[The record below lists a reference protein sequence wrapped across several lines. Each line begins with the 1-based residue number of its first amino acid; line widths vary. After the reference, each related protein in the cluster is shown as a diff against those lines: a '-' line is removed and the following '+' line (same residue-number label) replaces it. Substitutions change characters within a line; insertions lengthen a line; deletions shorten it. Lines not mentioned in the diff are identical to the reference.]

1 MNATTAPGHRSG
13 KIVLP
18 PPINASFS
26 FMNPTQKRA
35 CGLIRVSSE
44 EQAKG
49 GYGLE
54 FQETDIRAFC
64 ERNGLD
70 LVNIFR
76 DEGYSGSTAARPGFQ
91 EMMLWAR
98 DRRFDV
104 LVVWKL
110 DRLFRNT
117 MLTLQTVD
125 ELSGLDIEFRSV
137 QESFTHDS
145 NGRFLLTIFAAGAEK
160 ERKDIAMR
168 MHAGMLAAAKQGTW
182 VVGGGNPPF
191 GYRFDPA
198 TKRLVIDEEEARVV
212 RQIFQW
218 LVAEKLSLHKIQA
231 RLNEM
236 KIPTR
241 FDRMGRKKP
250 SGSTCWWYKR
260 TVGRIAGSEVYTGR
274 FTFRKY
280 VNAKK
285 GKRADNLRP
294 EEDWLVLDCPPIIS
308 ADLFQKAKE
317 QLKKNINNSPR
328 RTRRTYLLA
337 KLLVCGNDNCHM
349 DASVRRWNAAGTERK
364 FYSCRRSRKQNWPV
378 RCSSGRVAESRIA
391 PPIWDTMKKLLANPG
406 TVLEG
411 LTQYRDRQSH
421 SAELSKQTTALEAR
435 VQKLTVR
442 LRRLAEVYLDEAI
455 DKQFFQA
462 EERRL
467 KREMEAAER
476 ELAKIKSSQVSQGE
490 QLGMARS
497 ISDLYEVYKSKL
509 ENASDEVKQEVFRMF
524 IKGVV
529 VRGEDLDIEVL
540 LPPPIETMGSP
551 QGAFVGQPPHLLS
564 RKHSHTIFL
573 KTRLIPLHRHNRTA
587 SKTDGK
593 TGKVAA

>member
-1 MNATTAPGHRSG
+1 
-13 KIVLP
+13 
-18 PPINASFS
+18 
-26 FMNPTQKRA
+26 
-35 CGLIRVSSE
+35 LIRVSSD

-54 FQETDIRAFC
+54 FQEADIRAFC
-64 ERNGLD
+64 ERNGLE
-70 LVNIFR
+70 LVNVCR

-91 EMMLWAR
+91 EMMSWAR

-125 ELSGLDIEFRSV
+125 ELSSLDIEFRSV

-168 MHAGMLAAAKQGTW
+168 MHAGMLASAKRGTW

-191 GYRFDPA
+191 GYRYDPA
-198 TKRLVIDEEEARVV
+198 TKRLVIDGGEARVV
-212 RQIFQW
+212 RQIFRW
-218 LVAEKLSLHKIQA
+218 LVGEKLSLYKIQA

-250 SGSTCWWYKR
+250 SGSRCWWGKR
-260 TVGRIAGSEVYTGR
+260 TVGRIAGGEVYTGT

-280 VNAKK
+280 VNGKRD
-285 GKRADNLRP
+285 KRADNLRP
-294 EEDWLVLDCPPIIS
+294 EEDWLVLHCPPIVS
-308 ADLFQKAKE
+308 ADMFRKAQE
-317 QLKKNINNSPR
+317 QLNRNSEDSPR
-328 RTRRTYLLA
+328 RTRRQYLLS
-337 KLLVCGNDNCHM
+337 KLLVCGHDNRRM
-349 DASVRRWNAAGTERK
+349 DASVRPSEGNRPERR
-364 FYSCRRSRKQNWPV
+364 FYFCSGIRKQHSPV
-378 RCSSGRVAESRIA
+378 RCPSARVSESRIA
-391 PPIWDTMKKLLANPG
+391 PPIWDTMKRLLADPG
-406 TVLEG
+406 TVLDG
-411 LTQYRDRQSH
+411 LTQYRDRQSR
-421 SAELSKQTTALEAR
+421 SAEISKQTGTLEAR

-462 EERRL
+462 EEKRL
-467 KREMEAAER
+467 KGEIGAAGR
-476 ELAKIKSSQVSQGE
+476 ELAKLKSSQVTQDE
-490 QLGMARS
+490 QLGMVRS
-497 ISDLYEVYKSKL
+497 ITDLYAAYKSKL
-509 ENASDEVKQEVFRMF
+509 EDASDEVKREIFRMF

-529 VRGEDLDIEVL
+529 VRGEDLEIEVH
-540 LPPPIETMGSP
+540 LPAPIERTDSTKSV
-551 QGAFVGQPPHLLS
+551 FEGQPPRVLS
-564 RKHSHTIFL
+564 LKHPPTFFIRAKLVPIAQLRRNHHI
-573 KTRLIPLHRHNRTA
+573 HR
-587 SKTDGK
+587 
-593 TGKVAA
+593 VL